1 MALRKQR
8 WAFPAGL
15 IAATVLGGSAL
26 VGSGPANVLS
36 RDEDPDVP
44 RVVAT
49 LLPQGWGFFTRD
61 AREATYTLWSRTS
74 SGWSDTELS
83 RETRAGYAFGAD
95 RAGRMVGVDLDYLV
109 GRLDEKRWV
118 KCSVGETAS
127 CLSEVKTAT
136 KVSLRAAQRDVC
148 GVRGLVRASAVPWA
162 YARFTRE
169 ARTEVQVVEISC

>member
-1 MALRKQR
+1 
-8 WAFPAGL
+8 
-15 IAATVLGGSAL
+15 
-26 VGSGPANVLS
+26 
-36 RDEDPDVP
+36 
-44 RVVAT
+44 
-49 LLPQGWGFFTRD
+49 
-61 AREATYTLWSRTS
+61 
-74 SGWSDTELS
+74 
-83 RETRAGYAFGAD
+83 
-95 RAGRMVGVDLDYLV
+95 MVGVDLDYLV

-127 CLSEVKTAT
+127 CLSEVKTVT